1 MRHKKVLTALG
12 AIAAVGLTLTGCS
25 SNAPAASSNSGSVTV
40 ARLSGSDDKW
50 KAIADKFHELNPDL
64 TVEYTII
71 PTDSYNQQMGTR
83 LSAGT
88 ATDVMNVFPGSGNA
102 TAVRTLAKNGYLADL
117 SGEGWAATQPES
129 TAAATSYQ
137 GKRYMFTDVATA
149 NTLGGVYNAKALQ
162 DTGLKIPTT
171 YSEVLGFCADAQ
183 KAGKVAY
190 ALGAQTQW
198 VTQLVT
204 YALVPTEVYAKDPD
218 FNQKQLNKEVT
229 FQDSGWLDAMTKY
242 KEMFDKGCFN
252 KDALGTSVDNQ
263 TAMVADGRAL
273 GAIQISTMAN
283 SMTKANPELDIQLA
297 PLPATDNP
305 ADTRLAFGLGVGWG
319 INAKAKN
326 AEGAK
331 KFVAFLA
338 GKDGSAMNADKFGI
352 APNGE
357 IEANEINKLEVPFVK
372 DGKATPFPDVDWPS
386 PQVQNLHLTGIQE
399 MLGGSKAPKDVLT
412 SMQEAFTGALK

>member
-1 MRHKKVLTALG
+1 MRQKKVLTAIG
-12 AIAAVGLTLTGCS
+12 TIAAAGIALTGCS
-25 SNAPAASSNSGSVTV
+25 SNAPAASNSGTVTV

-50 KAIADKFHELNPDL
+50 TAIADKFHEANPGL

-88 ATDVMNVFPGSGNA
+88 ATDVLNVFPGSGNA
-102 TAVRTLAKNGYLADL
+102 TAVRSLAKNGYLADL
-117 SGEGWAATQPES
+117 SGESWAASQPES
-129 TAAATSYQ
+129 TTSATAYE

-162 DTGLKIPTT
+162 DAGLKIPTT
-171 YSEVLGFCADAQ
+171 YSEVLAFCGAAQ

-198 VTQLVT
+198 VTQLPT
-204 YALVPTEVYAKDPD
+204 YALAATDVYSQNPD

-229 FQDSGWLDAMTKY
+229 FQDSKWVDSMTKY

-252 KDALGTSVDNQ
+252 KDALGTSVDTQ

-283 SMTKANPELDIQLA
+283 AMKKANPDLNVQLA
-297 PLPATDNP
+297 PLPATDK
-305 ADTRLAFGLGVGWG
+305 AAETRLAFGLGVGWG
-319 INAKAKN
+319 VNAKAKN

-331 KFVAFLA
+331 KFVGFLA
-338 GKDGSAMNADKFGI
+338 SKEGSAMNADKFGV
-352 APNGE
+352 APSGV
-357 IEANEINKLEVPFVK
+357 IESNEINKLEVPFVQ
-372 DGKATPFPDVDWPS
+372 DGKTVSFPDVDWPS
-386 PQVQNLHLTGIQE
+386 AQVQNLHLTGVQE

-412 SMQEAFTGALK
+412 SMQEAFTSALK

>member
-1 MRHKKVLTALG
+1 MRHQKVLTAIG
-12 AIAAVGLTLTGCS
+12 AIAAAGITLTGCS
-25 SNAPAASSNSGSVTV
+25 SNPPAASNSGTVTV

-50 KAIADKFHELNPDL
+50 TAIADKFHEANPGL
-64 TVEYTII
+64 TVEFTII

-88 ATDVMNVFPGSGNA
+88 ATDVLNVFPGSGNA
-102 TAVRTLAKNGYLADL
+102 TAVRSLAKNGYLADL
-117 SGEGWAATQPES
+117 SGESWAAAQPES
-129 TAAATSYQ
+129 TTSATAYE

-162 DTGLKIPTT
+162 DAGLTIPTT
-171 YSEVLGFCADAQ
+171 YSEVLSFCDAAQ

-198 VTQLVT
+198 VTQLPT
-204 YALVPTEVYAKDPD
+204 YALAATEVYGQDPD

-229 FQDSGWLDAMTKY
+229 FQDSKWLDAMTKY

-252 KDALGTSVDNQ
+252 KDALGTSVDTQ

-283 SMTKANPELDIQLA
+283 PMTKANPDLKVQLA
-297 PLPATDNP
+297 PIPATDNA

-319 INAKAKN
+319 VNAKAKN

-338 GKDGSAMNADKFGI
+338 SKEGSAMNADKFGV
-352 APNGE
+352 APNGV
-357 IEANEINKLEVPFVK
+357 IESNEINKLEIPFVQDEK
-372 DGKATPFPDVDWPS
+372 TVSFPDVDWPS
-386 PQVQNLHLTGIQE
+386 AQVQNQHLTGVQE
-399 MLGGSKAPKDVLT
+399 MLGGSKAPKDVLS
-412 SMQEAFTGALK
+412 SMQEAFTSALK

>member
-1 MRHKKVLTALG
+1 MRHKNVLTAIG
-12 AIAAVGLTLTGCS
+12 VIAAVGISLTGCS
-25 SNAPAASSNSGSVTV
+25 SNPPAASSSGAVTV
-40 ARLSGSDDKW
+40 ARLSGSDEKW

-64 TVEYTII
+64 TIEYTVI

-88 ATDVMNVFPGSGNA
+88 ATDVLNVFPGSGNA

-117 SGEGWAATQPES
+117 SGESWASGQPGS
-129 TAAATSYQ
+129 TTAPTSYE

-162 DTGLKIPTT
+162 DAGLKIPTT
-171 YSEVLGFCADAQ
+171 YAEVLGLCADAQ

-204 YALVPTEVYAKDPD
+204 YALAATDVYAKDPD
-218 FNQKQLNKEVT
+218 FNQKQLNKEAT
-229 FQDSGWLDAMTKY
+229 FQDSSWADAMTKY
-242 KEMFDKGCFN
+242 KEMYDKGCFN
-252 KDALGTSVDNQ
+252 KDALGTSVDSQ

-273 GAIQISTMAN
+273 GAIQISTMGN
-283 SMTKANPELDIQLA
+283 SMTKANPDLKIQLA
-297 PLPATDNP
+297 PLPATDTA

-319 INAKAKN
+319 VNAKAKN
-326 AEGAK
+326 ANGAK
-331 KFVAFLA
+331 KFLEFLA
-338 GKDGSAMNADKFGI
+338 GKEGSAMNADKFGV
-352 APNGE
+352 APGGV
-357 IEANEINKLEVPFVK
+357 IEANDVNRLEVPFVEE
-372 DGKATPFPDVDWPS
+372 GKTVPFPDVDWPS
-386 PQVQNLHLTGIQE
+386 PQVQNLHLTGVQE

>member
-1 MRHKKVLTALG
+1 MRHKKVLTAIG
-12 AIAAVGLTLTGCS
+12 AIAAVGISLTGCS
-25 SNAPAASSNSGSVTV
+25 SNPPAASSSGTVTV

-88 ATDVMNVFPGSGNA
+88 ATDVLNVFPGSGNA

-129 TAAATSYQ
+129 TTSATSYE
-137 GKRYMFTDVATA
+137 GKRFMFTDVATA
-149 NTLGGVYNAKALQ
+149 NTLGGVYNGKALQ
-162 DTGLKIPTT
+162 DAGLKIPTT
-171 YSEVLGFCADAQ
+171 YSEVLTFCDDAQ

-204 YALVPTEVYAKDPD
+204 YALAATDVYSTDPD

-229 FQDSGWLDAMTKY
+229 FQDSKWLDAMTKY

-263 TAMVADGRAL
+263 TAMVAEGRAL

-283 SMTKANPELDIQLA
+283 SMTKANPDLTVQLA
-297 PLPATDNP
+297 PLPATDK
-305 ADTRLAFGLGVGWG
+305 ADDTRLAFGLGVGWG
-319 INAKAKN
+319 VNAKAKN
-326 AEGAK
+326 ATGAK
-331 KFVAFLA
+331 KFVEFLA
-338 GKDGSAMNADKFGI
+338 SKDGSAMNADKFGV
-352 APNGE
+352 APKGVV
-357 IEANEINKLEVPFVK
+357 EANDINKLEIPFVEDEK
-372 DGKATPFPDVDWPS
+372 TVSFPDVDWPS
-386 PQVQNLHLTGIQE
+386 SQVQNLHFTGIQE
-399 MLGGSKAPKDVLT
+399 MLGGSKSPKDVLA

>member
-1 MRHKKVLTALG
+1 MRHKSVLTAIG
-12 AIAAVGLTLTGCS
+12 AIAAVGITLTGCS
-25 SNAPAASSNSGSVTV
+25 SNAPAASSGTITV

-50 KAIADKFHELNPDL
+50 KSIADKFHELNPGL
-64 TVEYTII
+64 TIEYTII

-88 ATDVMNVFPGSGNA
+88 ATDVLNVFPGSGNA
-102 TAVRTLAKNGYLADL
+102 TAVRSLAKNGYLADL

-129 TAAATSYQ
+129 TTSATSYED
-137 GKRYMFTDVATA
+137 KRYMFTDVATA
-149 NTLGGVYNAKALQ
+149 NTLGGVYNAKAVQ
-162 DTGLKIPTT
+162 DAGLKIPTT
-171 YSEVLGFCADAQ
+171 YSEVLTFCADAQ

-204 YALVPTEVYAKDPD
+204 YALAATDVYSQEPD
-218 FNQKQLNKEVT
+218 FNQKQLNKEAT
-229 FQDSGWLDAMTKY
+229 FQDSKWLESMTKY

-283 SMTKANPELDIQLA
+283 SMTKANPALNVQLA
-297 PLPATDNP
+297 PLPATDTA

-326 AEGAK
+326 ADGAK
-331 KFVAFLA
+331 KFLAFLA
-338 GKDGSAMNADKFGI
+338 SKEGSAMNADKFGV
-352 APNGE
+352 APNGA
-357 IEANEINKLEVPFVK
+357 IEANEINKLEIPFVEDEK
-372 DGKATPFPDVDWPS
+372 TVPFPDVDWPS

-399 MLGGSKAPKDVLT
+399 MLGGSKTPKDVLT
-412 SMQEAFTGALK
+412 FMQEAFTGALK

>member
-1 MRHKKVLTALG
+1 MRHKKVLTAIG
-12 AIAAVGLTLTGCS
+12 AIAAVGITMTACS
-25 SNAPAASSNSGSVTV
+25 SNTAPAASAGTVTV

-64 TVEYTII
+64 TVEYTIV

-88 ATDVMNVFPGSGNA
+88 ATDVLNVFPGSGNA
-102 TAVRTLAKNGYLADL
+102 TAVRSLAKNGYLADL

-129 TAAATSYQ
+129 TASATSYE

-171 YSEVLGFCADAQ
+171 YSEVMTFCADAQ

-204 YALVPTEVYAKDPD
+204 YALASSDVYAKEPD
-218 FNQKQLNKEVT
+218 FNQKQLNKETT

-283 SMTKANPELDIQLA
+283 SMTKANPDLKVQLA
-297 PLPATDNP
+297 PLPATDNT
-305 ADTRLAFGLGVGWG
+305 ADTRLGFGLGVGWG
-319 INAKAKN
+319 VNAKAKN
-326 AEGAK
+326 ADGAK

-338 GKDGSAMNADKFGI
+338 SKEGSAMNADKFGV

-357 IEANEINKLEVPFVK
+357 VGANEINKLEIPFVEDEK
-372 DGKATPFPDVDWPS
+372 TVSFPDVDWPS
-386 PQVQNLHLTGIQE
+386 PQVQNLHFTGVQE
-399 MLGGSKAPKDVLT
+399 MLGGSKSPQDVLT

>member
-1 MRHKKVLTALG
+1 MRKKNIISAIG
-12 AIAAVGLTLTGCS
+12 AIAAVGITLIGCS
-25 SNAPAASSNSGSVTV
+25 SNAPAASSSGTVTV
-40 ARLSGSDDKW
+40 ARLSGSDEKW
-50 KAIADKFHELNPDL
+50 TAIADKFHELNPGL

-88 ATDVMNVFPGSGNA
+88 ATDVLNVFPGSGNA
-102 TAVRTLAKNGYLADL
+102 TAVRSLAKNGYLADL
-117 SGEGWAATQPES
+117 SGEGWAAEQPES
-129 TAAATSYQ
+129 TTDATSYE

-162 DTGLKIPTT
+162 DAGLKIPTT
-171 YSEVLGFCADAQ
+171 YSQVLAFCTDAQ

-198 VTQLVT
+198 VTQLAT
-204 YALVPTEVYAKDPD
+204 YALAATDVYAKDPD

-229 FQDSGWLDAMTKY
+229 FQDSGWNDAMTKY

-273 GAIQISTMAN
+273 GAIQLSTMAN
-283 SMTKANPELDIQLA
+283 SMTKANPELKVQLA
-297 PLPATDNP
+297 PLPATDNA

-319 INAKAKN
+319 VNAKAKN
-326 AEGAK
+326 ADGAK

-338 GKDGSAMNADKFGI
+338 SKEGSAMNADKFGV

-357 IEANEINKLEVPFVK
+357 IESNEINKLVVPFVQDEK
-372 DGKATPFPDVDWPS
+372 TVSFPDVDWPS

-399 MLGGSKAPKDVLT
+399 MLGGSKTPTAVLT
-412 SMQEAFTGALK
+412 SMQDAYTTALK

>member
-1 MRHKKVLTALG
+1 MRHQKVLTVIG
-12 AIAAVGLTLTGCS
+12 AIAAAGITLTACS
-25 SNAPAASSNSGSVTV
+25 SNAPQASSGTVTV

-50 KAIADKFHELNPDL
+50 TAIADKFHEVNPDL
-64 TVEYTII
+64 TIEYTII
-71 PTDSYNQQMGTR
+71 PTDAYNQQMGTR

-88 ATDVMNVFPGSGNA
+88 APDVLNVFPGSGNA

-117 SGEGWAATQPES
+117 SGEGWAASQSEATTS
-129 TAAATSYQ
+129 ATSYE

-149 NTLGGVYNAKALQ
+149 NMLGGVYNSKALA
-162 DTGLKIPTT
+162 DAGLKIPTT
-171 YSEVLGFCADAQ
+171 YSEVLTFCDDAQ

-204 YALVPTEVYAKDPD
+204 YALAATDVYSKDPD
-218 FNQKQLNKEVT
+218 FNEKQLNKEVT
-229 FQDSGWLDAMTKY
+229 FQDSAWVDAMTKY

-283 SMTKANPELDIQLA
+283 PMTKANPDLKVQLA
-297 PLPATDNP
+297 PLPSTDNP

-319 INAKAKN
+319 VNAKAKN
-326 AEGAK
+326 AAGAK
-331 KFVAFLA
+331 KFVEFLA
-338 GKDGSAMNADKFGI
+338 SKEGSAMNADKFGV
-352 APNGE
+352 APKGE
-357 IEANEINKLEVPFVK
+357 IESNEVNKLNIPFVQDEKTVPFM
-372 DGKATPFPDVDWPS
+372 DVDWPS

-412 SMQEAFTGALK
+412 SMQDAYTAALK

>member
-1 MRHKKVLTALG
+1 MRHKKFISALG
-12 AIAAVGLTLTGCS
+12 AIAAVGIALTGCS
-25 SNAPAASSNSGSVTV
+25 SNVPAASSGTITV

-50 KAIADKFHELNPDL
+50 NEIADKFHELNPDL
-64 TVEYTII
+64 TIEYTII

-88 ATDVMNVFPGSGNA
+88 ATDVLNVFPGSGNA
-102 TAVRTLAKNGYLADL
+102 TAVRSLAKNGYLADL
-117 SGEGWAATQPES
+117 SGEDWAATQPES
-129 TAAATSYQ
+129 NTAVTSYE

-149 NTLGGVYNAKALQ
+149 NTLGGVYNTDAVAEAGLQ
-162 DTGLKIPTT
+162 IPTT
-171 YSEVLGFCADAQ
+171 YSEVLNFCADAQ
-183 KAGKVAY
+183 KTGKVAY

-204 YALVPTEVYAKDPD
+204 YALAASDVYSENPD
-218 FNQKQLNKEVT
+218 FNEKQLNKEVT
-229 FQDSGWLDAMTKY
+229 FQDSDWLDAMTKY

-283 SMTKANPELDIQLA
+283 PMTAANPDLNIQLA

-305 ADTRLAFGLGVGWG
+305 SETRLAFGLGVGWG

-326 AEGAK
+326 LEGAK

-338 GKDGSAMNADKFGI
+338 SKDGSAMNADKFGV

-357 IEANEINKLEVPFVK
+357 IEANEINKLEIPFVK
-372 DGKATPFPDVDWPS
+372 DGKTTPFPDVDWPS
-386 PQVQNLHLTGIQE
+386 PQVQNLHLTGVQE
-399 MLGGSKAPKDVLT
+399 MLGGNKTPKEVLT
-412 SMQEAFTGALK
+412 SMQDAFTEALK

>member
-1 MRHKKVLTALG
+1 MRHKKIISAVGAL
-12 AIAAVGLTLTGCS
+12 AAVGITLTGCS
-25 SNAPAASSNSGSVTV
+25 SNPPASNTGTVTV

-50 KAIADKFHELNPDL
+50 TAIADKFHEVNPDL

-83 LSAGT
+83 LAAGT
-88 ATDVMNVFPGSGNA
+88 ATDVLNVFPGSGNA

-129 TAAATSYQ
+129 TTSATAYE

-149 NTLGGVYNAKALQ
+149 NTMGGVYNAKALQ
-162 DTGLKIPTT
+162 DAGLKIPTT

-204 YALVPTEVYAKDPD
+204 YALVPTTVYSKDPD

-263 TAMVADGRAL
+263 TAMVADGSAL

-283 SMTKANPELDIQLA
+283 SMTKANPDLKVQLA
-297 PLPATDNP
+297 PFPATDNT
-305 ADTRLAFGLGVGWG
+305 ADTRLGFGLGVGWG
-319 INAKAKN
+319 VNAKAKN
-326 AEGAK
+326 ADGAK

-338 GKDGSAMNADKFGI
+338 SKEGSAMNADKFGV
-352 APNGE
+352 APNGVV
-357 IEANEINKLEVPFVK
+357 EANEINKLEIPFVK

-386 PQVQNLHLTGIQE
+386 PQVQNLHLTGVQE
-399 MLGGSKAPKDVLT
+399 MLGGTKTPKDVLT
-412 SMQEAFTGALK
+412 SMQEAFTSALK

>member
-1 MRHKKVLTALG
+1 MRHQKVLTAIG
-12 AIAAVGLTLTGCS
+12 AIAAAGIALTGCS
-25 SNAPAASSNSGSVTV
+25 TNAPAATSSGTVTV

-64 TVEYTII
+64 TVEYTVI
-71 PTDSYNQQMGTR
+71 PTDAYNQQMGTR

-88 ATDVMNVFPGSGNA
+88 APDVLNVFPGSGNA

-117 SGEGWAATQPES
+117 SSESWASSQPEA
-129 TAAATSYQ
+129 TTGPTSYD

-149 NTLGGVYNAKALQ
+149 NTLGGVYNSKALA
-162 DTGLKIPTT
+162 DAGLKAPTT
-171 YSEVLGFCADAQ
+171 YPELLTFCADAQ

-204 YALVPTEVYAKDPD
+204 YALVPTEVYGKDPD

-229 FQDSGWLDAMTKY
+229 FQDSGWADSMSKY

-273 GAIQISTMAN
+273 GAIQLSTMAN
-283 SMTKANPELDIQLA
+283 SMVKANPELKVQLA
-297 PLPATDNP
+297 PIPATSN
-305 ADTRLAFGLGVGWG
+305 ASDTRLAFGLAVGW
-319 INAKAKN
+319 A
-326 AEGAK
+326 
-331 KFVAFLA
+331 
-338 GKDGSAMNADKFGI
+338 
-352 APNGE
+352 
-357 IEANEINKLEVPFVK
+357 
-372 DGKATPFPDVDWPS
+372 
-386 PQVQNLHLTGIQE
+386 
-399 MLGGSKAPKDVLT
+399 
-412 SMQEAFTGALK
+412 

>member
-1 MRHKKVLTALG
+1 MRKKNIISMVG
-12 AIAAVGLTLTGCS
+12 AIAAVGITLTGCS
-25 SNAPAASSNSGSVTV
+25 SNPPASSDSGKVTV

-50 KAIADKFHELNPDL
+50 NAIADKFHELNPDL

-88 ATDVMNVFPGSGNA
+88 ATDVLNVFPGSGNA
-102 TAVRTLAKNGYLADL
+102 TAVRSLAKNGYLADL
-117 SGEGWAATQPES
+117 SGESWAAAQPES
-129 TAAATSYQ
+129 TTSATSYED
-137 GKRYMFTDVATA
+137 KRYMFTDVATA

-162 DTGLKIPTT
+162 DAGLKIPTT
-171 YSEVLGFCADAQ
+171 YSEVLTFCDDAQ

-204 YALVPTEVYAKDPD
+204 YALAATDVYSKDPD
-218 FNQKQLNKEVT
+218 FNEKQLNKEVT
-229 FQDSGWLDAMTKY
+229 FQDSGWVDAMGKY

-273 GAIQISTMAN
+273 GAIQLSTMAN
-283 SMTKANPELDIQLA
+283 PMTAANPELKVQLA
-297 PLPATDNP
+297 PLPATDNT

-319 INAKAKN
+319 VNAKAKN
-326 AEGAK
+326 ADGAK

-338 GKDGSAMNADKFGI
+338 SKEGSAMNADKFGV

-357 IEANEINKLEVPFVK
+357 IESNEINKLVVPFVQEEK
-372 DGKATPFPDVDWPS
+372 TVSFPDVDWPS

-412 SMQEAFTGALK
+412 SMQDAYTTALK

>member
-1 MRHKKVLTALG
+1 MRHKKVITVIG
-12 AIAAVGLTLTGCS
+12 AIAAAGIALTGCS
-25 SNAPAASSNSGSVTV
+25 SNAPAASGTGTVTV

-50 KAIADKFHELNPDL
+50 KAIADKFHELNPGL

-83 LSAGT
+83 LAAGT
-88 ATDVMNVFPGSGNA
+88 ATDVLNVFPGSGNA

-117 SGEGWAATQPES
+117 SGESWAAAQPDS
-129 TAAATSYQ
+129 TTSATSYL

-149 NTLGGVYNAKALQ
+149 NTLGGVYNTKALQ
-162 DTGLKIPTT
+162 DAGLKIPTT
-171 YSEVLGFCADAQ
+171 YTEVLGFCAAAQ

-204 YALVPTEVYAKDPD
+204 YALAATDVYGKDPD
-218 FNQKQLNKEVT
+218 FNQKQLNKQVT
-229 FQDSGWLDAMTKY
+229 FQDSNWLDAMTKY

-283 SMTKANPELDIQLA
+283 SMKKANPALNVELA
-297 PLPATDNP
+297 PIPATDN
-305 ADTRLAFGLGVGWG
+305 ASDTRLAFGLGVGWG
-319 INAKAKN
+319 VNAKAKN
-326 AEGAK
+326 ADGAK

-338 GKDGSAMNADKFGI
+338 SKDGSAMNADKSGV
-352 APNGE
+352 APNGT
-357 IEANEINKLEVPFVK
+357 IESNDSNKLEIPFVK
-372 DGKATPFPDVDWPS
+372 EGKTASFPDVDWPS

-399 MLGGSKAPKDVLT
+399 MLGGKKTPAQVLT
-412 SMQEAFTGALK
+412 SMQDAFTAALK